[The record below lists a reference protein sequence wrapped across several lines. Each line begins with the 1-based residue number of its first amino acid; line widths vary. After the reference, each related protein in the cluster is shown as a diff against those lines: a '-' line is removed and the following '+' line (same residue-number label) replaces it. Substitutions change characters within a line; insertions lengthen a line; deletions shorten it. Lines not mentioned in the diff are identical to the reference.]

1 MARPWGF
8 VFMAPLRA
16 GFYIDGFN
24 VYGAICELGDEH
36 LKWMSYRSLCEW
48 MARSPWIISGER
60 LESAMSVEFI
70 KLYTAVPSHDDS
82 RANRHREFLAACT
95 AEGVAVH
102 EGSFK
107 SRVITCRGCGD
118 SWIKR
123 EEKESD
129 VHLAVD
135 IVADAIRGLI
145 DVAYVL
151 TCDSDI
157 APAFRVVREST
168 AVKLISVAFEPRRHS
183 KELKAEAHGLLF
195 VRARNLR
202 RSLLPKLIMGNENR
216 IMATRPSKY
225 NPPA

>member
-1 MARPWGF
+1 MGS
-8 VFMAPLRA
+8 LRA

-60 LESAMSVEFI
+60 FDNAMSVEFI
-70 KLYTAVPSHDDS
+70 KLYTAVPTHDET
-82 RANRHREFLAACT
+82 RANRHREFMAACE
-95 AEGVAVH
+95 AEGVIVH

-107 SRVITCRGCGD
+107 GRGITCRGCGD

-135 IVADAIRGLI
+135 IAADAIRGLI

-157 APAFRVVREST
+157 APAFRMVREST
-168 AVKLISVAFEPRRHS
+168 SVKLVSVAFEPRRHS
-183 KELKAEAHGLLF
+183 KELKAAAHGLLY
-195 VRARNLR
+195 VRARNVKL
-202 RSLLPKLIMGNENR
+202 SLLPKVIIGKENR
-216 IMATRPSKY
+216 ILVTRPSKY
-225 NPPA
+225 NPPI